1 MAVDPNKAA
10 WVQRTLGVAVA
21 GDQGET
27 APGTGGQPD
36 PVETISPVRLA
47 KCRLVWVQTVNN
59 IHKQVDALK
68 TSVMTALRA
77 SNEYD
82 EDELDEV
89 EDAVQEL
96 DDMVSGIDMSLI
108 DLVDSVIS
116 ADPGPPRVKAQQA
129 AIAKADEYVKYVND
143 SADFALVD
151 QNEYMPTNIKALTL
165 SSLGVIRKELTGV

>member
-21 GDQGET
+21 GSPG
-27 APGTGGQPD
+27 GTGGQHG

-47 KCRLVWVQTVNN
+47 KCRLVWTQTVNN
-59 IHKQVDALK
+59 IHKQVEALK
-68 TSVMTALRA
+68 TSVMAALRA
-77 SNEYD
+77 SNEYG

-108 DLVDSVIS
+108 DLVD
-116 ADPGPPRVKAQQA
+116 
-129 AIAKADEYVKYVND
+129 
-143 SADFALVD
+143 
-151 QNEYMPTNIKALTL
+151 
-165 SSLGVIRKELTGV
+165 